1 MVECEGRR
9 GLNAV
14 SANGSSTC
22 MCQWYLPVFEMGGPV
37 GTYLCLRW
45 VDLLVP
51 VFEMGRPV
59 GTYLC
64 LRWVDLLGPTC
75 V

>member
-45 VDLLVP
+45 VDLL
-51 VFEMGRPV
+51 
-59 GTYLC
+59 
-64 LRWVDLLGPTC
+64 GPTC